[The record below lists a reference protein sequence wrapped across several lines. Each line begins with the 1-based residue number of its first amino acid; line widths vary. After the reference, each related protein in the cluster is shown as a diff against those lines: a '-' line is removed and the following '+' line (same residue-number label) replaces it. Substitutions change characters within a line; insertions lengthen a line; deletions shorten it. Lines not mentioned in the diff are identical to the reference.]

1 MSHIVPPRVYFP
13 PESSYGLVHSRSSGS
28 SNGKNGRTNGTNV
41 DGFRVSLS
49 STISSS
55 SQGSGRDECDTV
67 GDVYMWGEGTGDAMD
82 SFVPRPLESAFIWD
96 VHAIACGRQHAAFVT
111 KQGAVFTWGEE
122 LGGRLGHGMDANVLH
137 PKHLDGLK
145 DINVELVACGEYHSC
160 AVSLSGDLYIWGNTG
175 QLFTFGDGT
184 FGVESLKGL
193 RTMRAACGVWHTAAI
208 VEVMVG
214 SSNTTSCCSGKL
226 FTWGDGDKGRLGH
239 GNMVAKL
246 VPTCV
251 TALGDSNFCR
261 VACGHSMTVGL
272 TTKGLVYTMGSSV
285 YVLTSKSEV
294 YTWGKG
300 ANGRLGHGDTDDKSS
315 PTLVEALKDRQV
327 KSIVCG
333 TSLTAAICLHKSVS
347 GDQSMCSRCRLPFN
361 FKRKRHNCYNCGLVF
376 CHSCSS
382 KKFLNAAMAPN
393 LNKACRVCDHCF
405 QKLRKAET
413 KSSCHKLRKAET

>member
-1 MSHIVPPRVYFP
+1 MDMELNQVNGIPV
-13 PESSYGLVHSRSSGS
+13 SS
-28 SNGKNGRTNGTNV
+28 
-41 DGFRVSLS
+41 VSCGPWH
-49 STISSS
+49 TAVV
-55 SQGSGRDECDTV
+55 T
-67 GDVYMWGEGTGDAMD
+67 
-82 SFVPRPLESAFIWD
+82 SA
-96 VHAIACGRQHAAFVT
+96 
-111 KQGAVFTWGEE
+111 
-122 LGGRLGHGMDANVLH
+122 
-137 PKHLDGLK
+137 
-145 DINVELVACGEYHSC
+145 
-160 AVSLSGDLYIWGNTG
+160 G

-285 YVLTSKSEV
+285 YGQLGNPQASSKVPNRVGGKLANSFVEDLACGAFHVAVLTSKSEV

-413 KSSCHKLRKAET
+413 KSSCHKLRK